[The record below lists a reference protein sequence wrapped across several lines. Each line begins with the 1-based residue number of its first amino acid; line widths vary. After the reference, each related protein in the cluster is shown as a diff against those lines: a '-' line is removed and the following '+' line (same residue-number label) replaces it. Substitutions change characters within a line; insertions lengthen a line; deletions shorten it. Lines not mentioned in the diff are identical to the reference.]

1 MPCTTILVGRMA
13 SNDGSTII
21 ARNDDAG
28 SFHYTP
34 KKVTVVPARKEPT
47 VYKSVLSG
55 VEIPMPGDAMSHTAA
70 PNADGLRII
79 DPVHFIETLEREYA
93 S

>member
-70 PNADGLRII
+70 PNAVII
-79 DPVHFIETLEREYA
+79 HVNAPA
-93 S
+93 SAA